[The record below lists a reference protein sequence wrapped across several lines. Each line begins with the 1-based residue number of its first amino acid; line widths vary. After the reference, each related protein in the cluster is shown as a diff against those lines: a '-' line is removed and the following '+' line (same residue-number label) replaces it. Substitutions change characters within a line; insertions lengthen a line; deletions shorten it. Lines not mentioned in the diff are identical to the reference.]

1 MSAGKFQAISAIL
14 LARKG
19 DAAPSVVAPAGAP
32 LRRAL
37 LPLDIRPAPCEPAPF
52 PSGLRQSDNPD
63 KRRRIVL
70 PIAREDLERLS
81 IVAIKKG
88 VTRQEIL
95 RGALH
100 DYLRKLSEELPHPC
114 ACVESGLCRTETAC

>member
-1 MSAGKFQAISAIL
+1 VSAGKFEAISAIL

-19 DAAPSVVAPAGAP
+19 DAAPSVVAPVGAP
-32 LRRAL
+32 PRRAL
-37 LPLDIRPAPCEPAPF
+37 LPRDIRPTPSEPAPF
-52 PSGLRQSDNPD
+52 PSGLRQSDDPD

-88 VTRQEIL
+88 VSRQDIL

-100 DYLRKLSEELPHPC
+100 DYLRKLSDELPHPC
-114 ACVESGLCRTETAC
+114 ACVECGPCRTETAC